1 MEVSERINEVQTTN
15 EIREIDVNLH
25 EVCNSICKIIYKNK
39 FGTGFFI
46 RLYKE
51 WKELFCLMTNEHV
64 ITKNGRIKRKY

>member
-51 WKELFCLMTNEHV
+51 
-64 ITKNGRIKRKY
+64 